1 MRKKD
6 NNRVRKPPDPWRHLK
21 VRLTMWATCL
31 AVLVGAVIGL
41 IRTVAPALGIDAN
54 EGVSFQE
61 QPFDALIVVF
71 GGLAA
76 AVGFT
81 YLGAVVAA
89 IVAHYF
95 FTRAEV
101 RNEFQSLLWLP
112 GVKTANARLF
122 DRLFPAPRSKNSG
135 A

>member
-1 MRKKD
+1 
-6 NNRVRKPPDPWRHLK
+6 
-21 VRLTMWATCL
+21 MWATCF
-31 AVLVGAVIGL
+31 AILVGAVVGL
-41 IRTVAPALGIDAN
+41 IRIVAPALGIDPN

-61 QPFDALIVVF
+61 QPYDAMIIVV

-89 IVAHYF
+89 IVAHRF
-95 FTRAEV
+95 FGRAEV
-101 RNEFQSLLWLP
+101 RSEFQSLLWLP
-112 GVKTANARLF
+112 GVNTANARLF
-122 DRLFPAPRSKNSG
+122 DRLFPAPRARDSG